1 LNVIRHNPTP
11 DVSMWW
17 QTPLSNLP
25 LIKSA
30 NLAGARAWRCACV
43 TSTLI
48 ASVAGAQS
56 ASIDSAPPRHDF
68 QPGDRMIVV
77 TRGDSLV
84 VDTLTVQ
91 ADGTVSLRG
100 VPAIVLTGVPRS
112 ELRPYLA
119 AQLHQYAKRDVIR
132 ADPLIRVGI
141 VGEVAH
147 PGYYRV
153 PLATTLS
160 DALMI
165 AGGPTPQTDLTRIS
179 VRRGQRTVIGA
190 SSLRDA
196 MVRGEYLG
204 DLGVDAGDEIVLTPI
219 PTKNWMLITQLGGL
233 ATGLVLAL
241 HAFKAF

>member
-1 LNVIRHNPTP
+1 
-11 DVSMWW
+11 
-17 QTPLSNLP
+17 
-25 LIKSA
+25 
-30 NLAGARAWRCACV
+30 
-43 TSTLI
+43 
-48 ASVAGAQS
+48 
-56 ASIDSAPPRHDF
+56 
-68 QPGDRMIVV
+68 
-77 TRGDSLV
+77 
-84 VDTLTVQ
+84 
-91 ADGTVSLRG
+91 
-100 VPAIVLTGVPRS
+100 
-112 ELRPYLA
+112 
-119 AQLHQYAKRDVIR
+119 VIR